1 MSEIRTGQTRATAA
15 AATDNADTRAAH
27 NRALVQMA
35 LAATLTA
42 LALLAPAALHGQ
54 DWHTTSYARQAAGEN
69 SLHVDVEY
77 GAGRLNIAPASAG
90 TLYRANLR
98 YDADAF
104 TPKVTYANGRVR
116 FGIEGNNVRGRNLK
130 EGLLD
135 LRLSPQ
141 VPVDLELAFGAADAT
156 IELGGIRVRS
166 AEVHTGASRTMLS
179 VSSPNAE
186 ECRLLEV
193 EVGAARFEAK
203 GLGNLNTPR
212 LTLQGGVGE
221 VILDFTGEWKQD
233 MSAAIEM
240 GLGSLTL
247 RVPTGLGVRVV
258 KGGMLASFDSQRL
271 IKRGDVYYSEN
282 WDDADHKLSLEIE
295 AALGSI
301 RVEWVDS
308 NQGRRQQ

>member
-1 MSEIRTGQTRATAA
+1 MSEVSRGQRQSIA
-15 AATDNADTRAAH
+15 AATGSDAATRDAH
-27 NRALVQMA
+27 NRTIVQIA
-35 LAATLTA
+35 LAATITA
-42 LALLAPAALHGQ
+42 LALLAPAVAHGQ
-54 DWHTTSYARQAAGEN
+54 DWHTSSYSRQAAGESN
-69 SLHVDVEY
+69 LQVDVEY

-90 TLYRANLR
+90 VLYRANLR

-104 TPKVTYANGRVR
+104 TPKVTYSNGRVH

-186 ECRLLEV
+186 ECRQLEV
-193 EVGAARFEAK
+193 EVGAARFEAT

-247 RVPTGLGVRVV
+247 RVPEGLGVRVV
-258 KGGMLASFDSQRL
+258 KDGMLASFDSQRL
-271 IKRGDVYYSEN
+271 TKRGDVYYSEN
-282 WDDADHKLSLEIE
+282 WDDAKHKLSLEIE

-308 NQGRRQQ
+308 